1 MWNDILDDPKVA
13 NMRPKTFKIFTF
25 LLAFCSE
32 LDQNGTISLT
42 KNDPKWRLR
51 LRKRDLDSA
60 LDELNSLKIIDIQD
74 DEIHILNWDKR
85 QFKSDTSA
93 ERVRNYRERHSNDNV
108 TLQKRKS
115 NAVDTET
122 DTETEKKNNEKND
135 EKINEN
141 AKSVIELFNKIAGK
155 NCLPVEANLK
165 PIRGRIREGITGKQF
180 AFVIKNKTL
189 QWKNTDME
197 KYLHPTTLFG
207 SKFDKYVNENPAR
220 DKNPDWVPI

>member
-1 MWNDILDDPKVA
+1 MSKENNWVPMDKGLAQYLPTDREYTRLEAMFSHTKDIDENREYSIAGYAKLWSWSRSKV
-13 NMRPKTFKIFTF
+13 RKF
-25 LLAFCSE
+25 LSE
-32 LDQNGTISLT
+32 VHSIKGHIEDT
-42 KNDPKWRLR
+42 KRTQERHP
-51 LRKRDLDSA
+51 
-60 LDELNSLKIIDIQD
+60 IHFIDKG
-74 DEIHILNWDKR
+74 LWDKKNTKR
-85 QFKSDTSA
+85 T
-93 ERVRNYRERHSNDNV
+93 
-108 TLQKRKS
+108 QKRQMK
-115 NAVDTET
+115 DTT
-122 DTETEKKNNEKND
+122 INPNKNIYSEND